1 MAEIVQSAGG
11 IVYYIDK
18 DGEPRYLLIKR
29 LALSGK
35 IERNCPKGK
44 IQPGEK
50 MEEAALRE
58 VSEECGIQ
66 INQLQLRQKIW
77 MTSLRSSETKRGHL
91 NKDVTYFLMKFTG
104 DPDQLKIIDSEWY
117 IWVYKWASI
126 QEVLGLM
133 YYGDIRELIRKAHL
147 LGQESRKNQDIKQ
160 DFLKKL

>member
-44 IQPGEK
+44 IQSGEK

-104 DPDQLKIIDSEWY
+104 DPEQLKIIDSEWY